1 MAKAIIKGFVHVL
14 MDYKGQPHYNLYQ
27 TDMSGHDGFGLCVG
41 KAEFEYEPPAD
52 FNPVA
57 TEVAALEK
65 RKAEAMR
72 AYTETVKQ
80 LNDRISKL
88 QAITYEP
95 APEEAVSDF

>member
-1 MAKAIIKGFVHVL
+1 MAKVLIKGFVHVITG
-14 MDYKGQPHYNLYQ
+14 YEGEPYYNFYQ

-41 KAEFEYEPPAD
+41 KAELEYEPPAD

-65 RKAEAMR
+65 RKAEALR

-88 QAITYEP
+88 QAITYDV
-95 APEEAVSDF
+95 EAA